1 MTDINCLPLVGL
13 FEGKTPSLDA
23 DVAANLGEIAKFAA
37 ASRGGHAC
45 VYVLKSEVC
54 CDR

>member
-13 FEGKTPSLDA
+13 FEGKTPSLDT
-23 DVAANLGEIAKFAA
+23 DVAANLGEIARFAA

-45 VYVLKSEVC
+45 VYVLKSEV
-54 CDR
+54 